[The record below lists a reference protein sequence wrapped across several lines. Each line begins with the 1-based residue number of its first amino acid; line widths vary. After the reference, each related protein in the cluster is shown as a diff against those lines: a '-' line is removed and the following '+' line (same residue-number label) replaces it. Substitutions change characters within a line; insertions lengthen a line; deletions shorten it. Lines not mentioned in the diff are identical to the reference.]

1 MKTIKNEF
9 IERILVKGKNILDK
23 KTKKRLALNTVTI
36 MLLVPIVSILIY
48 KIFAEPFYV
57 KKMVE
62 KSVIETISH
71 QPELVVETL
80 KQISPNDTVNEL
92 TDEERSRILNEVS
105 ERINQEKQP
114 IVYSLDNLKQDL
126 LYLKEQPGNSNQ
138 NLNFNFQELLDKV
151 QDGTATE
158 QDIHDLL
165 ELIDSLKASISSKA
179 EQEDLDNLKKLLE
192 KMQEGAVTGGELTEV
207 KDILGA
213 LKEELDKAKNEM
225 NDSLAK
231 SNAELEEKIRQII
244 IRIDELEIAIEE
256 KHYTKTEIDAKIAE
270 INADIAELNETILV
284 TINNKVEE
292 INNNMSSSNTDLMD
306 ELNAVRKELGETITK
321 TKTDL
326 EYNIAKGMA
335 ELEEKIRLVISSINE
350 LETAIE
356 KRHYTKTEIDA
367 KIAKIN
373 TDIVELND
381 TLLTTINKKVEEINV
396 NMSSSNTDLLNELE
410 TVKKNL
416 DETIDKT
423 RADLENKINQISIRI
438 DKLETAIEERHYTK
452 TEIDAKIAEINTDIV
467 ELNNTL
473 LTIINKKIEEV
484 NINISTSNNDLLNE
498 LKDVKEKLN
507 GIIDKT
513 KADLEDK
520 IKKISGRIDKLEAAI
535 EDKHYTKAE
544 IDNFIREINNAI
556 DDINNNTL
564 VTINTKIDE
573 LNNKTI
579 VDINNAINDIRN
591 NTLITINSKIEEI
604 RNEMGSSNTDL
615 TEKIDNILEKI
626 DDLQTSIAGS
636 HYTKVE
642 TDALL
647 AVINST
653 INDLKT
659 AISNNHYTKAEINAM
674 VNTINTA
681 IDDINNN
688 KIVTINNRIGN
699 LGSLSTSNKS
709 NLVGAMNEVFQNV
722 SSGKALIASAI
733 TDKGIHTAADA
744 TFQQMANNIR
754 GLVTMS
760 TNPSVLFDTQS
771 WTAPNDCIAVC
782 SWAYSWKANDDYNQT
797 ATVTLSGVRSWD
809 MGWGGTHDSHWHD
822 YSGSGN
828 VTWQARAGQT
838 YTLSFS
844 STASD
849 RILTGGWVTRTW
861 IVPGSA
867 SRSLN
872 SKKPEG
878 LYIDKIQAL
887 EKGGRLWDAVPWK
900 KDDTNKEEIKDSET
914 DRNEQ
919 TNEQETKSNEESS
932 AEEITTEE
940 ITVEELTTEES
951 VSEEISEELTESGEI
966 TPEEEENTEK
976 STEDFSEEDSTADL
990 N

>member
-484 NINISTSNNDLLNE
+484 NINISTSNTDLLNE

-520 IKKISGRIDKLEAAI
+520 IKKISDRIDKLEAAI

-733 TDKGIHTAADA
+733 TDKGIGTDA
-744 TFQQMANNIR
+744 NESFANMANKIRMITSTSLVGNIKYTYHSHSS
-754 GLVTMS
+754 GCYSACTGTMYMFSNQAVGNGKWLKKYMCDTCHQEFGTTDSNQPSSRVCVYGTLILTCGKTES
-760 TNPSVLFDTQS
+760 TIEKAEIVFDTNARS
-771 WTAPNDCIAVC
+771 R
-782 SWAYSWKANDDYNQT
+782 
-797 ATVTLSGVRSWD
+797 TVLDVKTIMENNEKEYQKV
-809 MGWGGTHDSHWHD
+809 
-822 YSGSGN
+822 
-828 VTWQARAGQT
+828 
-838 YTLSFS
+838 
-844 STASD
+844 
-849 RILTGGWVTRTW
+849 
-861 IVPGSA
+861 
-867 SRSLN
+867 
-872 SKKPEG
+872 SKEEDIIHEVVKE
-878 LYIDKIQAL
+878 DKAL
-887 EKGGRLWDAVPWK
+887 EPE
-900 KDDTNKEEIKDSET
+900 NSET
-914 DRNEQ
+914 E
-919 TNEQETKSNEESS
+919 EPETKSNEESS
-932 AEEITTEE
+932 TEEITTEE
-940 ITVEELTTEES
+940 ATVEEPITEES

-966 TPEEEENTEK
+966 TPEEEENAEK